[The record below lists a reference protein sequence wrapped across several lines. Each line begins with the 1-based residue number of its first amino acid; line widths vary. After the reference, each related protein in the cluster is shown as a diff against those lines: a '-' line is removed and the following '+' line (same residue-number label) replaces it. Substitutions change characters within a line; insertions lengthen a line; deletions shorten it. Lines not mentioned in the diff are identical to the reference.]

1 MPAQPTSNPASQH
14 PAPVAGRRRDA
25 AELLG
30 SLVPASGKPRSWLV
44 ARAGLDL
51 PTTPWRRYGIAVV
64 SLVTAL
70 VMRWALDPFMQER
83 GSYGFFLI
91 ATAFVAWRCG
101 TAPAL
106 LTTIGGAIL
115 GTWLFEDPRGTII
128 SPLGG
133 NHVSLLVSL
142 GIGVATAVFCGSLR
156 QTAMEN
162 ARLYRHAREADARK
176 DEFLAMLAHE
186 LRNPLTPLRNAL
198 YLLDACGPHE
208 AQVDDLHRMIG
219 GQLEH
224 LVRLV
229 DDLLDVSRITQG
241 RIELKWERVET
252 GKLAEDVLNAVRPLI
267 NERGH
272 DLRVTLPTEKTY
284 LRGDRIRLTQILVN
298 LLTNAAKYTPPSGRI
313 WFTVDA
319 EPNLLVFRIRDTGI
333 GLKPVDVDRIFN
345 LFEQAGH
352 AQDMTKGGLGIGLTL
367 VRRLVELQ
375 GGSVTAQSGG
385 AGLGSEFTV
394 SLPRAAAPEEQPQ
407 PAPELRSPPK
417 RISPTSLRIVVVED
431 VAATAKSMSTILGL
445 WQHETRTCG
454 DGFSALETIRHFRPD
469 VVLADLGL
477 PQMSGYQL
485 AEEIRKLPSMD
496 DVVLIAISGYG
507 QPADKERSQAAGFRQ
522 HLVKPID
529 PSELEHI
536 LDDLRPAYSKAT
548 ARDA

>member
-1 MPAQPTSNPASQH
+1 M
-14 PAPVAGRRRDA
+14 
-25 AELLG
+25 AELL
-30 SLVPASGKPRSWLV
+30 SSIVPSSGKPRNWLV

-51 PTTPWRRYGIAVV
+51 PATPWRRYGIAVV
-64 SLVTAL
+64 ALVTAL
-70 VMRWALDPFMQER
+70 VMRWAADPVMQGR
-83 GSYGFFLI
+83 GSYGFTLI

-106 LTTIGGAIL
+106 LTTIGGVL
-115 GTWLFEDPRGTII
+115 FSTWFFEDPRGSITL
-128 SPLGG
+128 PLGG
-133 NHVSLLVSL
+133 GYIALLISLVI
-142 GIGVATAVFCGSLR
+142 GIATAVFCGSLR

-208 AQVDDLHRMIG
+208 AQVDELHRMMG

-229 DDLLDVSRITQG
+229 DDLLDVSRITTG
-241 RIELKWERVET
+241 KIELKWERVET
-252 GKLAEDVLNAVRPLI
+252 GKLAEDVLNNARPLI
-267 NERGH
+267 LERGH

-284 LRGDRIRLTQILVN
+284 LRGDRVRLTQVLVN

-313 WFTVDA
+313 WFTVEA
-319 EPNLLVFRIRDTGI
+319 GEKALLFRIRDTGI
-333 GLKPVDVDRIFN
+333 GLDPPDLERIFN

-352 AQDMTKGGLGIGLTL
+352 AQDTAKGGLGIGLTL

-375 GGSVTAQSGG
+375 GGSVTARSAG

-394 SLPRAAAPEEQPQ
+394 SLPRAAAPEEHP
-407 PAPELRSPPK
+407 PLAPELQSPPK

-445 WQHETRTCG
+445 WQHETRVCG

-485 AEEIRKLPSMD
+485 AEEIRKLPGMD

-507 QPADKERSQAAGFRQ
+507 QPADKERSQAAGFRH

-536 LDDLRPAYSKAT
+536 LDDLRPVYAKAA

>member
-1 MPAQPTSNPASQH
+1 MPAQPTSNLTSQNS
-14 PAPVAGRRRDA
+14 APTGNRRRDA

-30 SLVPASGKPRSWLV
+30 SVVPASGKPRSWLV

-51 PTTPWRRYGIAVV
+51 PTTPWRRYGIAIVA
-64 SLVTAL
+64 LATAL
-70 VMRWALDPFMQER
+70 LLRWAADPVMQGR

-106 LTTIGGAIL
+106 LTTIGGVLL
-115 GTWLFEDPRGTII
+115 GTWLFEDPRGSLTL
-128 SPLGG
+128 PLGG
-133 NHVSLLVSL
+133 GHIALMVSLAI
-142 GIGVATAVFCGSLR
+142 GIATAVFCGSLR

-162 ARLYRHAREADARK
+162 ARLYRHARDADARK

-208 AQVDDLHRMIG
+208 SQVDELHRMMG

-241 RIELKWERVET
+241 KIELKWERVET

-284 LRGDRIRLTQILVN
+284 LRGDRVRLTQILVN
-298 LLTNAAKYTPPSGRI
+298 LLTNAAKYTPPAGRI

-319 EPNLLVFRIRDTGI
+319 QENLLLFRIRDTGI
-333 GLKPVDVDRIFN
+333 GLKPVDVERIFN

-352 AQDMTKGGLGIGLTL
+352 AQDMAKGGLGIGLTL
-367 VRRLVELQ
+367 VRRLVEMQ
-375 GGSVTAQSGG
+375 GGSVTAHSGG

-394 SLPRAAAPEEQPQ
+394 RLPRAAAPDEQPKA
-407 PAPELRSPPK
+407 APETRSPPK
-417 RISPTSLRIVVVED
+417 RIAPTSLRIVVVED
-431 VAATAKSMSTILGL
+431 VAATAKSMSTILSL
-445 WQHETRTCG
+445 WQHETKTCG
-454 DGFSALETIRHFRPD
+454 DGFTALETIRQFRPD

-485 AEEIRKLPSMD
+485 AEEIHKLPGMA

-507 QPADKERSQAAGFRQ
+507 QPADKERSHAAGFKR

-536 LDDLRPAYSKAT
+536 LDDLRPAFAKAA
-548 ARDA
+548 ARDV